1 MKGQNL
7 IIKIVNYK
15 GRISSKWTLPKTH
28 RGAVRSAIK
37 LLRFYYR
44 CKNAGLLI
52 PSLVQSLKKVVD
64 IYLEK
69 WIYTI
74 LAVPELATMFGEIK
88 NLKVEDEKDFAVF
101 EEKVRQ
107 RTIAYCSLC
116 GTKLVYPAY
125 VIKRKGLEIIE
136 KSSPVGIRCLNNHIA
151 HLNDLVKIVEVAQPT
166 VGRHSGVKPGIKAQH
181 QSHQLLLF

>member
-1 MKGQNL
+1 MKKQDL

-28 RGAVRSAIK
+28 RGAIRSAIK

-52 PSLVQSLKKVVD
+52 PSLVQSLKKVAD

-69 WIYTI
+69 WSYTI
-74 LAVPELATMFGEIK
+74 LAVPELATMFSEIK
-88 NLKVEDEKDFAVF
+88 NLKVENEQDFAVV

-125 VIKRKGLEIIE
+125 VIKRKGLEVIE
-136 KSSPVGIRCLNNHIA
+136 KSSPVGIRCLNCHIA
-151 HLNDLVKIVEVAQPT
+151 HLNDLVKTVEIAQSS
-166 VGRHSGVKPGIKAQH
+166 VEQHIWSNSGIKAQP

>member
-1 MKGQNL
+1 MKKQDL

-28 RGAVRSAIK
+28 RGAARSAIK

-44 CKNAGLLI
+44 CKNAGFLI
-52 PSLVQSLKKVVD
+52 PSLVQSLKKVAD

-69 WIYTI
+69 WSYTI

-88 NLKVEDEKDFAVF
+88 NLKVENEQDFAVV

-107 RTIAYCSLC
+107 RTIVYCSLC

-125 VIKRKGLEIIE
+125 VIKRKGLQILE
-136 KSSPVGIRCLNNHIA
+136 KSSPVGIRCLNSHIS
-151 HLNDLVKIVEVAQPT
+151 HLKDLVKTVEVVQPSFEQNNESNSCT
-166 VGRHSGVKPGIKAQH
+166 KTQP

>member
-28 RGAVRSAIK
+28 RGAARSAIK

-52 PSLVQSLKKVVD
+52 PSLVQSLKKVAD

-69 WIYTI
+69 WSYTI
-74 LAVPELATMFGEIK
+74 LAVPELAIMFNEIK
-88 NLKVEDEKDFAVF
+88 NLKVEDEQDFAVV

-125 VIKRKGLEIIE
+125 VIKRKGLEVIE

-151 HLNDLVKIVEVAQPT
+151 HLNDLVKTVEVSQPT
-166 VGRHSGVKPGIKAQH
+166 VEPNSESNSCIKTQP
-181 QSHQLLLF
+181 QSQQLLLF

>member
-1 MKGQNL
+1 MKKQDL

-52 PSLVQSLKKVVD
+52 PSLVQSLKKVAG

-69 WIYTI
+69 WSYTI
-74 LAVPELATMFGEIK
+74 LAVPELATMFNEIK
-88 NLKVEDEKDFAVF
+88 NLKVENEKDFAVV

-107 RTIAYCSLC
+107 RTKTYCSLC

-125 VIKRKGLEIIE
+125 IIKRKGLEVIE
-136 KSSPVGIRCLNNHIA
+136 KSSPVGIRCLNCHIA
-151 HLNDLVKIVEVAQPT
+151 HLNDLVKTVEVAQPT
-166 VGRHSGVKPGIKAQH
+166 AEQNNESNSCIKTQP
-181 QSHQLLLF
+181 QSLQLLLF

>member
-1 MKGQNL
+1 MKKQDL

-28 RGAVRSAIK
+28 RGVVRSAIK

-52 PSLVQSLKKVVD
+52 PSLVQSLKKVAD

-69 WIYTI
+69 WSYTI

-88 NLKVEDEKDFAVF
+88 NLKIENEQDFAVV

-125 VIKRKGLEIIE
+125 VIKRKGLEVIE
-136 KSSPVGIRCLNNHIA
+136 KSAPDGIRCLNNHIS
-151 HLNDLVKIVEVAQPT
+151 HLNDLVKTVEVSQPS
-166 VGRHSGVKPGIKAQH
+166 VEQHSRSNSCIKTKPK
-181 QSHQLLLF
+181 SNQLLLF

>member
-1 MKGQNL
+1 MKKQDL

-52 PSLVQSLKKVVD
+52 PSLVQSLKKVAD

-69 WIYTI
+69 WSCTI

-88 NLKVEDEKDFAVF
+88 DLKVEDEQDFAVV

-107 RTIAYCSLC
+107 RAIAYCSLC

-151 HLNDLVKIVEVAQPT
+151 HLNDLVKTVEVAQPT
-166 VGRHSGVKPGIKAQH
+166 VGRHSGVDSGIKAQP

>member
-1 MKGQNL
+1 MKKQDL

-52 PSLVQSLKKVVD
+52 PSLVQSLKKVAD

-69 WIYTI
+69 WSYAV
-74 LAVPELATMFGEIK
+74 LAVPELATMFNEVK
-88 NLKVEDEKDFAVF
+88 NLKVENEQDFAVV

-125 VIKRKGLEIIE
+125 VIKRKGLQIIE
-136 KSSPVGIRCLNNHIA
+136 KSAPVGIRCLNSHIA
-151 HLNDLVKIVEVAQPT
+151 HLNDLVKTVEVFQPT
-166 VGRHSGVKPGIKAQH
+166 VGQHSRVNSCIKTQS

>member
-1 MKGQNL
+1 MKNQNL

-15 GRISSKWTLPKTH
+15 GRISSKWTLPRTH

-69 WIYTI
+69 WCCTI
-74 LAVPELATMFGEIK
+74 LAVPELITMFNEIK
-88 NLKVEDEKDFAVF
+88 NLKVEDEQDFAVV

-125 VIKRKGLEIIE
+125 IIKRKGLEIIE

-151 HLNDLVKIVEVAQPT
+151 RLNDLVKTVEVTQPA
-166 VGRHSGVKPGIKAQH
+166 VEQHSGANSDIKA

>member
-1 MKGQNL
+1 MKKQDL

-28 RGAVRSAIK
+28 HGAVRSAIK

-69 WIYTI
+69 WSYTI
-74 LAVPELATMFGEIK
+74 LAVPELATMFNEIK
-88 NLKVEDEKDFAVF
+88 NLKVENEQDFAVV
-101 EEKVRQ
+101 EEKIRQ
-107 RTIAYCSLC
+107 RTITYCSLC

-125 VIKRKGLEIIE
+125 VVKRKGLEIIE
-136 KSSPVGIRCLNNHIA
+136 KSSPVGIRCLNCHIA
-151 HLNDLVKIVEVAQPT
+151 HLNDLVKTVEVSQSSFEQYNESNSNT
-166 VGRHSGVKPGIKAQH
+166 KIHS
-181 QSHQLLLF
+181 QSQQLLLF

>member
-1 MKGQNL
+1 MKKQDL

-52 PSLVQSLKKVVD
+52 PSLVQSLKKVAD

-69 WIYTI
+69 WSYTI

-88 NLKVEDEKDFAVF
+88 NLKVENEQDFAVV

-125 VIKRKGLEIIE
+125 VIKRKGLQILE

-151 HLNDLVKIVEVAQPT
+151 HLNDLVKTVEVAQPT
-166 VGRHSGVKPGIKAQH
+166 VRRHSVANSGIKAQS
-181 QSHQLLLF
+181 QSYQLLLF